1 MRDFTAPLS
10 ALVEPVRE
18 MVFTGKD
25 RSLPY
30 VGLEHLKSDRSRV
43 ALTGVSDDSISMN
56 VAFRPGDILLGKL
69 RPNLH
74 KSVMVD
80 FPGYCS
86 TELIVLRPRL
96 TVDPSYAGWMLRSEK
111 VFAEAVRTAEGTRM
125 PRTSWSR
132 LRNLEIW
139 CPPPAEQQRIAEIL
153 DELDHAIEACNHV
166 LEKLGTAQVAL
177 LRSILIDIQA
187 PSRPLADLLSVNP
200 RNGYSP
206 KEVEGWTGVLALG
219 LGCLTVSG
227 FSPRQL
233 KNVPASDD
241 RYWGAWLSDGDLLM
255 SRSNTLEMVGLVG
268 RYRDV
273 GVPCIYPDLMMKLV
287 PNSLVRPEFLEIS
300 LSDANARRQ
309 IKSLAQ
315 GTSGS
320 MVKISADTA
329 RRLQVR
335 VPSLPEQD
343 RILRAAAMAK
353 SEIAAKGH
361 EKNKLVQLKRGLMED
376 LLSGRVRVPR

>member
-1 MRDFTAPLS
+1 
-10 ALVEPVRE
+10 
-18 MVFTGKD
+18 
-25 RSLPY
+25 
-30 VGLEHLKSDRSRV
+30 
-43 ALTGVSDDSISMN
+43 
-56 VAFRPGDILLGKL
+56 
-69 RPNLH
+69 
-74 KSVMVD
+74 MVD

-309 IKSLAQ
+309 IKSLAH